1 MYFGIKRAVHLVNQD
16 PDLAALIITGTGDV
30 FAPGGDLGGR
40 RQQGDEPTPD
50 IGHDILPFLTIRDSR
65 APVVAA
71 VNGICQAGG
80 LLIAMLSD
88 ICVAS
93 DRATFRVP
101 ELLRGIPDATYA
113 AVLPAHVGMA
123 VARDLLLTGRRFDAA
138 EAQRI
143 GRDLARRARTTGYAR
158 PRSRWSARSCRPLPT
173 ARTHTKRMLNERY
186 GLIDYQT
193 MFWALDESPEP
204 REGMLAFMEK
214 RAPSWVPEQF
224 GGKEGR
230 RPPDRS
236 GCTGAAG
243 PTARRGRRQDVTARR
258 QKSVDAV
265 DLGAASARRPATG
278 SPRACRGWRARRG
291 RHRARARRCPARRTA
306 RAAARPGARWRSG
319 ARRPGPPSALPPFHS
334 TARVVAAMSPSAW
347 ASTPSTQR
355 RTWPSGVGSLAIW
368 WAR

>member
-1 MYFGIKRAVHLVNQD
+1 VADELGAAGLRLERDGVVAWCVIDRPAARNALTPAMYFGIKRAVHLVNRD

-40 RQQGDEPTPD
+40 REPGDEPTPD

-113 AVLPAHVGMA
+113 AALPAHVGVA
-123 VARDLLLTGRRFDAA
+123 VARDLLLSGRRFDAS

-143 GRDLARRARTTGYAR
+143 GLISRVVPHEQL
-158 PRSRWSARSCRPLPT
+158 RSAALEAVREILQTPPD
-173 ARTHTKRMLNERY
+173 ARTHVKRMLNERY

-193 MFWALDESPEP
+193 MFWALDESDEP
-204 REGMLAFMEK
+204 REGMRAFMEK
-214 RAPSWVPEQF
+214 RAPSWLPEQF
-224 GGKEGR
+224 WEEPEPR
-230 RPPDRS
+230 DRP
-236 GCTGAAG
+236 
-243 PTARRGRRQDVTARR
+243 
-258 QKSVDAV
+258 
-265 DLGAASARRPATG
+265 
-278 SPRACRGWRARRG
+278 
-291 RHRARARRCPARRTA
+291 
-306 RAAARPGARWRSG
+306 
-319 ARRPGPPSALPPFHS
+319 
-334 TARVVAAMSPSAW
+334 
-347 ASTPSTQR
+347 
-355 RTWPSGVGSLAIW
+355 
-368 WAR
+368 

>member
-1 MYFGIKRAVHLVNQD
+1 MADDLGAAGLRLEREGAVAWCVIDRPEARNALTPAMYFGIKRAVHLVNQD
-16 PDLAALIITGTGDV
+16 TALAALIITGTGDV

-40 RQQGDEPTPD
+40 RQPGDEPTPD
-50 IGHDILPFLTIRDSR
+50 IGHDVLPFLTIRDSR

-88 ICVAS
+88 IAVAS

-138 EAQRI
+138 EAQRLGVI
-143 GRDLARRARTTGYAR
+143 SRVVPHERLRTAALEAVGEILQTPPMARA
-158 PRSRWSARSCRPLPT
+158 
-173 ARTHTKRMLNERY
+173 HTKRMLNDRY
-186 GLIDYQT
+186 GLVDYQT

-224 GGKEGR
+224 WRE
-230 RPPDRS
+230 
-236 GCTGAAG
+236 
-243 PTARRGRRQDVTARR
+243 
-258 QKSVDAV
+258 
-265 DLGAASARRPATG
+265 
-278 SPRACRGWRARRG
+278 SPQG
-291 RHRARARRCPARRTA
+291 
-306 RAAARPGARWRSG
+306 
-319 ARRPGPPSALPPFHS
+319 
-334 TARVVAAMSPSAW
+334 
-347 ASTPSTQR
+347 
-355 RTWPSGVGSLAIW
+355 
-368 WAR
+368 